1 MIYRIGCGGVEP
13 DIAELAIPL
22 IPSSFRR
29 FARSSVGTP
38 SLTKRYAPE
47 PSIGRQQEEALV
59 GKGILLWLL
68 GIPLP
73 IIIILLLIWH

>member
-1 MIYRIGCGGVEP
+1 VRGPLHAAPPELRPRQHVTPPNRQSGGH
-13 DIAELAIPL
+13 
-22 IPSSFRR
+22 R
-29 FARSSVGTP
+29 
-38 SLTKRYAPE
+38 
-47 PSIGRQQEEALV
+47 EEAEV

>member
-1 MIYRIGCGGVEP
+1 MAAGDDDGT
-13 DIAELAIPL
+13 
-22 IPSSFRR
+22 FRDVR
-29 FARSSVGTP
+29 GPASHRHRRNFAARQHVTRPNRRSNGH
-38 SLTKRYAPE
+38 R
-47 PSIGRQQEEALV
+47 EEAEM